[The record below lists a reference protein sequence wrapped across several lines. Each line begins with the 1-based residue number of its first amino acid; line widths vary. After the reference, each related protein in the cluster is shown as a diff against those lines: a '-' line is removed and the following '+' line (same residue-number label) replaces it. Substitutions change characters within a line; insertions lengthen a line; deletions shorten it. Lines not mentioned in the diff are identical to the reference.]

1 VTQERTNKGVVSV
14 QRKYEDKGWLMADV
28 ALRNRR
34 YDPETRH
41 LHVTLEVDP
50 GPKVDIRAAEDAI
63 SKRTLKKY
71 VPVYQ
76 EMAVDQDLLVAGA
89 TNLRDY
95 FQSKGYFDAA
105 VDFRQQQPDEQHL
118 TVEYVVNLGQRYK
131 LVSVEIQGNQFFTAS
146 DLRERMFLL
155 ESGLIRFRQGRYSQT
170 FLARDREAIE
180 NLYRANGFHD
190 VAVDTRVENDFKGKT
205 GEVGV
210 TFVVTEGPMWTVRS
224 LELAGMEDL
233 TRVDVEGDLSSIE
246 GQPYSEVS
254 IARDRDMILTRYQQA
269 GYPEATLE
277 FKATP
282 NPETHQM
289 DLIYTIAEGRR
300 QIVRDVVVNGIEL
313 TKMRIVNKRIT
324 LAPNDPLS
332 LVQMSSIQQRLYNLG
347 VFARID
353 MAVQNQVGTT
363 EFKRVIYDFHEAS
376 RYSLAVGVGAEFA
389 RIGGTT
395 SDLSRPE
402 GAPGLSPRISA
413 DLSRLNLWGMG
424 HSVSLR
430 GRLSNLEQLAS
441 VSYLAPRFHDVD
453 GRNVTFTM
461 QFQKS
466 RDVRTFSSRREEA
479 SLQMT
484 QQLSKAVT
492 VMGRIAYR
500 RVTVT
505 NVVIP
510 SLLIPQFLQ
519 PVRIGII
526 SGNIVQDRRND
537 PTNATRGIYNTLDIG
552 IASNYFGSQRSFL
565 RTLGRNATYHPIRKN
580 VIFARETSVGL
591 IFPFNVP
598 AGIPEEDAIPLPERF
613 YGGGSATHRGFPEN
627 QAGPRD
633 TGQRPGGV
641 TAPATGFPLGGNA
654 LFFNQVELRFPLLGE
669 NIGGVLFHDMG
680 NIYDRIGNIS
690 FRVRQPENG
699 FNYMVHATGFGVR
712 YKTPVGP
719 IRGDLAYSINP
730 PRYRGFDGT
739 TAELLACGA
748 TGERCQAV
756 PRRVSHFQFFFSI
769 GQTF

>member
-1 VTQERTNKGVVSV
+1 
-14 QRKYEDKGWLMADV
+14 
-28 ALRNRR
+28 
-34 YDPETRH
+34 
-41 LHVTLEVDP
+41 
-50 GPKVDIRAAEDAI
+50 
-63 SKRTLKKY
+63 
-71 VPVYQ
+71 
-76 EMAVDQDLLVAGA
+76 
-89 TNLRDY
+89 
-95 FQSKGYFDAA
+95 
-105 VDFRQQQPDEQHL
+105 
-118 TVEYVVNLGQRYK
+118 
-131 LVSVEIQGNQFFTAS
+131 
-146 DLRERMFLL
+146 
-155 ESGLIRFRQGRYSQT
+155 
-170 FLARDREAIE
+170 
-180 NLYRANGFHD
+180 
-190 VAVDTRVENDFKGKT
+190 
-205 GEVGV
+205 
-210 TFVVTEGPMWTVRS
+210 
-224 LELAGMEDL
+224 
-233 TRVDVEGDLSSIE
+233 
-246 GQPYSEVS
+246 
-254 IARDRDMILTRYQQA
+254 
-269 GYPEATLE
+269 
-277 FKATP
+277 
-282 NPETHQM
+282 
-289 DLIYTIAEGRR
+289 
-300 QIVRDVVVNGIEL
+300 
-313 TKMRIVNKRIT
+313 
-324 LAPNDPLS
+324 
-332 LVQMSSIQQRLYNLG
+332 
-347 VFARID
+347 
-353 MAVQNQVGTT
+353 
-363 EFKRVIYDFHEAS
+363 
-376 RYSLAVGVGAEFA
+376 
-389 RIGGTT
+389 
-395 SDLSRPE
+395 
-402 GAPGLSPRISA
+402 
-413 DLSRLNLWGMG
+413 
-424 HSVSLR
+424 
-430 GRLSNLEQLAS
+430 LEQLAS